1 MEHIQN
7 ISSETS
13 TDEPV
18 SPSNSNTLAGSLES
32 PLSQRFGDAAAD
44 AVDSVAWRV
53 RQDGWTADR
62 IRVFLNTLAQ
72 SGSVTDASRAAGI
85 SFQSAYRL
93 RNRAA
98 GRAFHLAWNAA
109 MLLARRR
116 LADDLLSR
124 AVNGCREVV
133 YRDGRVVA
141 ERHRH
146 DNRLGLALLQRLDR
160 QAKESEKTR
169 WSEEALARI
178 VAEEFYQFVDIV
190 CEGGEAAAGFI
201 EARRDSY
208 AQAPEPELLDRLD
221 NYRNYGVGHAE
232 EIDVSDLDIAEA
244 AKWTEEQRLRAE
256 RAGLIEVES
265 DDSGDSA
272 AARAI
277 KALLAGEGD
286 D

>member
-7 ISSETS
+7 IPPEAA

-18 SPSNSNTLAGSLES
+18 SSCNPNALVPSLES

-44 AVDSVAWRV
+44 AVDSIAWRV
-53 RQDGWTADR
+53 RQDGWTPER
-62 IRVFLNTLAQ
+62 IRIFLNTLAQ
-72 SGSVTDASRAAGI
+72 SGSVTDAARAAGI

-93 RNRAA
+93 RNRAG

-133 YRDGRVVA
+133 YRDGRIVS

-160 QAKESEKTR
+160 QAKEAEKSR
-169 WSEEALARI
+169 WSEEALARV
-178 VAEEFYQFVDIV
+178 VADEFDQFVDIV
-190 CEGGEAAAGFI
+190 CEGGEAASGFV

-208 AQAPEPELLDRLD
+208 AQLPEPELLDRLE
-221 NYRNYGVGHAE
+221 NYRDYGVGHPE
-232 EIDVSDLDIAEA
+232 EIDVSDLDIAGMA
-244 AKWTEEQRLRAE
+244 SWTDEQRRRAE
-256 RAGLIEVES
+256 RAGLIE
-265 DDSGDSA
+265 A
-272 AARAI
+272 
-277 KALLAGEGD
+277 EGD
-286 D
+286 ESE